1 MKVYL
6 YIFWFNIFESYIYI
20 IDPLFE
26 LILYMVWGRGCE
38 HVCFYT
44 F

>member
-6 YIFWFNIFESYIYI
+6 CIFWFNIFESYIYI

-26 LILYMVWGRGCE
+26 LIFIYGMR
-38 HVCFYT
+38 
-44 F
+44 